1 MCSSVGGS
9 APILT
14 GCGRRLFQGR
24 LVTAINTREL
34 TVNEIT
40 CAVCFRVYRRDLEQA
55 MRVRAEPDRDG
66 QHAEDGHHRRG
77 GSRGQ
82 SMGEWPM
89 TCAHHWLI
97 PAASGKREDVATCKL
112 CGTTKTVPISWPR
125 DWPEAGRERQKTK
138 APISLP
144 RVASWVRAKEKG
156 ER

>member
-1 MCSSVGGS
+1 MTAPMAWRLRARGRCRVTEVRQHWPRGLLCMCSSVGGS

-82 SMGEWPM
+82 SMGE
-89 TCAHHWLI
+89 I
-97 PAASGKREDVATCKL
+97 
-112 CGTTKTVPISWPR
+112 
-125 DWPEAGRERQKTK
+125 
-138 APISLP
+138 
-144 RVASWVRAKEKG
+144 
-156 ER
+156 